1 MHTCITSHSPQSLLR
16 RSYFPDNHKDHEE
29 KDFGDDDGD
38 LSIKPADCTEE
49 VCFHVDPR
57 INYVFI
63 PEGNKTVAFW
73 YTSAIYIPQ
82 KFDDH
87 ELRFKYCM
95 MIDDDVAL
103 PPHLDIP
110 YSELEDDTLNVQAV
124 CYPISALKN
133 PRDELYVGNTM
144 KLQGCSTFPPDMMI
158 WEVGGRPGIQKVWV
172 GGGSLGM
179 QKVTM
184 NGDSNCFH
192 ELEGVKV
199 ELLEVDPSTGQ
210 WNVKVVQS
218 RTRTWKGGKPPTN
231 WWQFKI
237 FNVEPFFLRSLS
249 PSLLVELQDIE
260 YKTSGFV
267 KQLQSKSGSTLWCHG
282 AIARELGIKFRL
294 RI

>member
-1 MHTCITSHSPQSLLR
+1 
-16 RSYFPDNHKDHEE
+16 
-29 KDFGDDDGD
+29 
-38 LSIKPADCTEE
+38 
-49 VCFHVDPR
+49 
-57 INYVFI
+57 
-63 PEGNKTVAFW
+63 
-73 YTSAIYIPQ
+73 
-82 KFDDH
+82 
-87 ELRFKYCM
+87 
-95 MIDDDVAL
+95 
-103 PPHLDIP
+103 
-110 YSELEDDTLNVQAV
+110 
-124 CYPISALKN
+124 
-133 PRDELYVGNTM
+133 
-144 KLQGCSTFPPDMMI
+144 
-158 WEVGGRPGIQKVWV
+158 
-172 GGGSLGM
+172 M